1 MTADRAALA
10 YLIASGA
17 TAISI
22 IERDGVA
29 DLHAGTK
36 IDPLAVAVF
45 WPPDAHA
52 RPRLQGREKKNCRG
66 GARCRDDARG
76 PPCGS
81 GRARRRPH
89 RASRRGRARQGRGE
103 AVSETG
109 GPPAIEIDA

>member
-29 DLHAGTK
+29 EVHAGTK

-45 WPPDAHA
+45 WPPDD
-52 RPRLQGREKKNCRG
+52 RPRLQGREKNCRR
-66 GARCRDDARG
+66 GARCRDDACG
-76 PPCGS
+76 PPCGG

>member
-1 MTADRAALA
+1 MWLANQAWVSHLRWRGRSWRISDIPATASFAMTANRATLTN
-10 YLIASGA
+10 LIASGA

-66 GARCRDDARG
+66 GARCRDDAR
-76 PPCGS
+76 
-81 GRARRRPH
+81 
-89 RASRRGRARQGRGE
+89 
-103 AVSETG
+103 
-109 GPPAIEIDA
+109 

>member
-1 MTADRAALA
+1 MTANRATLA
-10 YLIASGA
+10 NLIASGA

-29 DLHAGTK
+29 EVHAGAK

-52 RPRLQGREKKNCRG
+52 RPRLQGREKNCRR
-66 GARCRDDARG
+66 GAHARG
-76 PPCGS
+76 PPCGG